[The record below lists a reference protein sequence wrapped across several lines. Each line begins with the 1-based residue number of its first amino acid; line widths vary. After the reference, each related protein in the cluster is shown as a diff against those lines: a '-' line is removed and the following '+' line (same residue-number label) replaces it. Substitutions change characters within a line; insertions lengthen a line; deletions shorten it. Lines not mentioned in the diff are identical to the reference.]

1 MPLSLTS
8 TWSSSSSSESS
19 SSASFSQLMK
29 GAAFSWISVEIFLS
43 TYFFDTFLN
52 KTINIFCVIFFPSK
66 IFHYLN
72 FLDFKCVHF
81 KFKQTFLSQ
90 SSNTSSSTISRSY
103 NAFRIC
109 GTFGRSS
116 SLCTF
121 PTNCSIPPNRYFCA
135 LVFSWQN
142 CEQSS
147 HIKQKLNHKMS
158 YKNISNNQR

>member
-1 MPLSLTS
+1 MVFL
-8 TWSSSSSSESS
+8 
-19 SSASFSQLMK
+19 
-29 GAAFSWISVEIFLS
+29 IFLRVILLCLLQPIDERS
-43 TYFFDTFLN
+43 CFFVDLSWNLFVNILLWHLFN

-109 GTFGRSS
+109 GTLGRSS